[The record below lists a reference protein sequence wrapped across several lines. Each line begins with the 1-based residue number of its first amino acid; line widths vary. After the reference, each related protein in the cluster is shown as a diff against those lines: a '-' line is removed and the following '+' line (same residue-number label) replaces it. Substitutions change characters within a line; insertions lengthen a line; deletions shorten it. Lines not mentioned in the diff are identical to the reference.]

1 MKENHEYFTI
11 DAVVEIPKGSRNKY
25 EYDPEKKMIRYDRM
39 LFSSVHYPSDY
50 GFIPG
55 TLGLDGDPIDALV
68 LVTEPTF
75 PGCLIEVKP
84 IGLFKM
90 YDEKGPDEK
99 ILCVPVSDPMW
110 NYIDDLSEVNAHL
123 KKEIEHFFQIY
134 KELEKK
140 KVGIEGWDSK
150 QAAIQIIK
158 DAQIR
163 FQETQSPKLHF
174 LKGIADM

>member
-1 MKENHEYFTI
+1 MAKSNEFTI

-25 EYDPEKKMIRYDRM
+25 EFDYEKKMIRYDRM

-50 GFIPG
+50 GFIPE
-55 TLGLDGDPIDALV
+55 TLGLDGDPIDVLV
-68 LVTEPTF
+68 LVTDPTF

-99 ILCVPVSDPMW
+99 ILCVPVSDPYW
-110 NYIDDLSEVNAHL
+110 NQINDLGEVNQHL
-123 KKEIEHFFQIY
+123 LIEIEHFFAIY

-140 KVGIEGWDSK
+140 KVGIEGWDTK
-150 QAAIQIIK
+150 EAALRIIAE
-158 DAQIR
+158 AQLR
-163 FQETQSPKLHF
+163 FQEKALSKTI
-174 LKGIADM
+174 G